1 MNDTMTESMIQNSVG
16 KSLREVR
23 NRYGMNQENLALKL
37 GIKRQTISSYER
49 GVTFPDI
56 FTLIRIADVFN
67 ISLDELVGREYP
79 PKPKEVP
86 GRMPARRSVKDR
98 WNRK

>member
-1 MNDTMTESMIQNSVG
+1 MDSMIQNSVG

-23 NRYGMNQENLALKL
+23 NRYGMNQENLARKL

-49 GVTFPDI
+49 GITFPDI

-79 PKPKEVP
+79 SKPKEIP
-86 GRMPARRSVKDR
+86 GRSPARRSAKDR
-98 WNRK
+98 WYRR

>member
-1 MNDTMTESMIQNSVG
+1 MIESMIQNSVG

-49 GVTFPDI
+49 GVTVSGHLYSDSYRGCFQYI
-56 FTLIRIADVFN
+56 
-67 ISLDELVGREYP
+67 
-79 PKPKEVP
+79 P
-86 GRMPARRSVKDR
+86 G
-98 WNRK
+98 